1 MVNLYPNGYN
11 TESHAMTLLDNP
23 EQSQGEIAFTKLM
36 TAIKVGEFRPGDRLR
51 ENDIADQLSLSRTP
65 IREALRRLEAERIV
79 EHRPRIGAVIRTLD
93 QTEVVELYEMRLV
106 LERTAA
112 EMAAKHVIEAEVDAL
127 AALNAQIADAVD
139 DPAQA
144 AAINQQ
150 FHRSIY
156 LAARNRFLLESARA
170 LNNALLLLGPTTLAD
185 ADRINTVVAQH
196 TLIIDAISRGDV
208 EAAGVA
214 AEAHLQT
221 SLRHRL
227 LVMHG

>member
-1 MVNLYPNGYN
+1 MASSDDSDL
-11 TESHAMTLLDNP
+11 
-23 EQSQGEIAFTKLM
+23 SQGGIAFAKLM
-36 TAIKVGEFRPGDRLR
+36 EAIKSGVLQPGDRLR
-51 ENDIADQLSLSRTP
+51 EVDIADRFALSRTP
-65 IREALRRLEAERIV
+65 VREALRRLEAEKII

-112 EMAAKHVIEAEVDAL
+112 EMAAKHASEAEVDSL
-127 AALNAQIADAVD
+127 AALNEQIAAAVH
-139 DPAQA
+139 DPTRA

-170 LNNALLLLGPTTLAD
+170 LTNAMLLLGPTTLAD
-185 ADRINTVVAQH
+185 EDRIKTVVAQH
-196 TLIIDAISRGDV
+196 VAIIDAIARGDI
-208 EAAGVA
+208 EAAGVT

-221 SLRHRL
+221 SLRRRL
-227 LVMHG
+227 AVMQS

>member
-1 MVNLYPNGYN
+1 
-11 TESHAMTLLDNP
+11 MTSIDDAD
-23 EQSQGEIAFTKLM
+23 QSQGGIAFTKLM
-36 TAIKVGEFRPGDRLR
+36 DAIKAGDFRPGDRLR
-51 ENDIADQLSLSRTP
+51 EVDIADHLSLSRTP

-79 EHRPRIGAVIRTLD
+79 EHRPRIGAVIRTLS

-112 EMAAKHVIEAEVDAL
+112 ELAAKHAIEAEVDAL
-127 AALNAQIADAVD
+127 ASLNDQIADAVH
-139 DPAQA
+139 DPPRA

-150 FHRSIY
+150 FHQSIY
-156 LAARNRFLLESARA
+156 LAARNRFLLDSARG

-185 ADRINTVVAQH
+185 AERINTVVAQH
-196 TLIIDAISRGDV
+196 RLIIDAILQGDV

-227 LVMHG
+227 SVIHQ

>member
-1 MVNLYPNGYN
+1 MFVLYPNGYN
-11 TESHAMTLLDNP
+11 IESRTMIHPDDP
-23 EQSQGEIAFTKLM
+23 DQSQGEIAFAKLM
-36 TAIKVGEFRPGDRLR
+36 HAIKAGEFRPGDRLR
-51 ENDIADQLSLSRTP
+51 EVEIAERLSLSRTP

-79 EHRPRIGAVIRTLD
+79 EHRPRIGAVIRSLD

-112 EMAAKHVIEAEVDAL
+112 EMAAKHAIEAEVDAL
-127 AALNAQIADAVD
+127 SALNEQIADAVD
-139 DPAQA
+139 DPARA

-196 TLIIDAISRGDV
+196 ALIIDAISQGDV

-227 LVMHG
+227 SVMHG